1 MGHLK
6 HHNCWCQGHI
16 LSGDTLPSSNPMSLV
31 LLPLAVGWMWVNI
44 GEISRTASR
53 RSSSWLDPN
62 SVNLLTSRRWMGK
75 HCKKSLNWKK
85 KQQNPPSTLGSNT
98 TSRTYY
104 SLSWFY
110 FSWIFK
116 IYYLLSEYCWYLQFP
131 MRKIKCVISAVH
143 LLEIPCLAKKGMLC
157 LHFDTSAKKY
167 TNHKL

>member
-16 LSGDTLPSSNPMSLV
+16 LSGDTLPSSIPMSLV

-62 SVNLLTSRRWMGK
+62 SVNLLTSRGWMGK

-85 KQQNPPSTLGSNT
+85 TTKPTINIREQHHKSNILFFVLILFFLNIQN
-98 TSRTYY
+98 
-104 SLSWFY
+104 
-110 FSWIFK
+110 
-116 IYYLLSEYCWYLQFP
+116 LLSTFW
-131 MRKIKCVISAVH
+131 V
-143 LLEIPCLAKKGMLC
+143 LLVPSVSYEENKMC
-157 LHFDTSAKKY
+157 H
-167 TNHKL
+167 

>member
-1 MGHLK
+1 MPGTHPVWRHPTKLQSHEPGPPSIGSGLDVGEHRWDQQNCLK
-6 HHNCWCQGHI
+6 EELLLIGSKLCKLADIKEVNGK
-16 LSGDTLPSSNPMSLV
+16 TLQKEFKL
-31 LLPLAVGWMWVNI
+31 
-44 GEISRTASR
+44 
-53 RSSSWLDPN
+53 
-62 SVNLLTSRRWMGK
+62 
-75 HCKKSLNWKK
+75 KK